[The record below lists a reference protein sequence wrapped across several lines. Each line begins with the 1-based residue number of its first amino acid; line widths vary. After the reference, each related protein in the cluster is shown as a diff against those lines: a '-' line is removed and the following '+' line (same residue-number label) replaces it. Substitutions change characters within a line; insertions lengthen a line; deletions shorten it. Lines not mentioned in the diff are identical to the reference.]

1 MPRTLSRAAV
11 GASAVILS
19 LAYPGA
25 ASADAG
31 SGTDSFAYTC
41 TDQDDSSY
49 TESDDIEFSIEAPAD
64 AEVGQPVEVS
74 AEPANYSFF
83 SFTDGGEI
91 TEGTLTVQVLLGG
104 EAAPQASITASVQAE
119 DSFGEDDEETFD
131 EGSLTGSFTPTA
143 PGEVVLSPG
152 DVTIEVDQDA
162 GPSTTV
168 CTPDSTPDGLAT
180 VTVAGDAAQES
191 PAASDTPQNT
201 GSGDSGTSAPQADSA
216 DSGRT
221 LMIVAAVVGGLM
233 LVGAAVVL
241 GVLITVLRRR

>member
-25 ASADAG
+25 AWATTD
-31 SGTDSFAYTC
+31 SGTESFSYTC

-49 TESDDIEFSIEAPAD
+49 TESDSIEVTIEAPAD
-64 AEVGQPVEVS
+64 AEVGQAVEVS

-91 TEGTLTVQVLLGG
+91 TTGSLSIEILLGG
-104 EAAPQASITASVQAE
+104 EAAPQGSVSASVDAE
-119 DSFGEDDEETFD
+119 TPFGEDDEETFD
-131 EGSLTGSFTPTA
+131 ESALTASFTPTD
-143 PGEVVLSPG
+143 PGDISLSPG
-152 DVTIEVDQDA
+152 DVTIEVDQEV

-168 CTPDSTPDGLAT
+168 CTPDSATDAIAT
-180 VTVAGDAAQES
+180 VTVAGDPAQES
-191 PAASDTPQNT
+191 PAASDPQGDPGDN
-201 GSGDSGTSAPQADSA
+201 GSGAAQADSA

-221 LMIVAAVVGGLM
+221 LMVVAAVVGGIM

-241 GVLITVLRRR
+241 GVLITLLRRR